1 MKRIFLL
8 LAAALSLASTGTA
21 ATRPHFGGTLRVE
34 MRGAINSFD
43 ITDDPN
49 AARAL
54 LRDLV
59 ISNVCECLVTLNA
72 NGDPQRSL
80 AASWRSERD
89 GRSWYFTLQDGVPLH
104 NGNELTPQMVITA
117 LAAQNPD
124 WRARANGNELLI
136 QSDTPVPDILY
147 QLAEP
152 HNSICLTGDN
162 GRWIGSGPFQ
172 ISDGDLRAGQQ
183 IELRAFDDAWQGR
196 PFLDRVRIQMGRSFT
211 DQAADLQTERAD
223 VVESDATQPRL
234 AGTGSVSFAEPL
246 ELIALAF
253 TPNHP
258 AGADARLR
266 EALARSLDR
275 NSIYSV
281 LLHKQGQPSAGL
293 LPQWISGYD
302 HLFNG
307 AQDLASARQLR
318 AQIGSTLPLSLAFD
332 ANDDL
337 AKLVAERV
345 SLNAQAAG
353 ITLQP
358 RPETPSFRGFNAD
371 VRLVRLRLESPEG
384 GAALTRIGS
393 ILNLAKLQRAQTATT
408 AETLYAVEG
417 DALKDYSLIPIAH
430 IPEAYSRT
438 PIVHDWT
445 MTRWGDI
452 RLADLWI
459 EAAK

>member
-8 LAAALSLASTGTA
+8 LAAALSIASTAGA
-21 ATRPHFGGTLRVE
+21 AVRPHFGGTLRVE
-34 MRGAINSFD
+34 MRGAISSFD

-59 ISNVCECLVTLNA
+59 LTNVCDRLVVLNT
-72 NGDPQRSL
+72 NGEPQPSL
-80 AASWRSERD
+80 ATSWRSERD
-89 GRSWYFTLQDGVPLH
+89 GRSWYFMLQDGVPMH
-104 NGNELTPQMVITA
+104 NGNTLTPQTVVTA

-124 WRARANGNELLI
+124 WHARATGNELLI
-136 QSDTPVPDILY
+136 QSDIPAPNILY

-152 HNSICLTGDN
+152 HNSICLAGDN
-162 GRWIGSGPFQ
+162 GQWIGSGPFR
-172 ISDGDLRAGQQ
+172 IGDFQAGQQ

-196 PFLDRVRIQMGRSFT
+196 PFLDRLQIQMGRSLT
-211 DQAADLQTERAD
+211 DQAADLQTNRAD
-223 VVESDATQPRL
+223 VIENDPTQPRA
-234 AGTGSVSFAEPL
+234 AGAGVASFTEPI
-246 ELIALAF
+246 ELFALAF

-258 AGADARLR
+258 ANSDSGLR

-281 LLHKQGQPSAGL
+281 LLHRQGQSSAAL

-307 AQDLASARQLR
+307 GQDVALARRLR
-318 AQIGSTLPLSLAFD
+318 NPLGSLVPLSLAFD

-337 AKLVAERV
+337 ARLIAERV

-353 ITLQP
+353 FTLQP
-358 RPETPSFRGFNAD
+358 RQETPSFRGFNAD
-371 VRLVRLRLESPEG
+371 VRLVRLRMESPEG
-384 GAALTRIGS
+384 GAALTRIAS
-393 ILNLAKLQRAQTATT
+393 ILNVAKLQKAETATT
-408 AETLYAVEG
+408 PEALYAVEG
-417 DALKDYSLIPIAH
+417 DALKDYSIIPIAH
-430 IPEAYSRT
+430 IPEAYSRAA
-438 PIVHDWT
+438 IVHDWSI
-445 MTRWGDI
+445 TRWGDI

-459 EAAK
+459 EVAK